1 MSRTLKVAGTITVL
15 LLVGALVMAA
25 ANAQTSPQPTNVTA
39 TNTADG
45 HVLVSWADDAAPIH
59 RVGWAHD
66 VDARAANA
74 AGDWLEAF
82 HFADSKR
89 NTDYT
94 IKYLPRG
101 QKYWFIVGATNER
114 FTGATWSEW
123 TFLTTEPTPT
133 PARISLSDVD
143 NSRGY
148 NLTVLGSGFNRGSS
162 ATVYVLNT
170 VSAPGS
176 CQALIAHSSSVAVGS
191 ATVGADRKVAVS
203 FPVAVPPFRGGQ
215 NNFICMADGYGRSS
229 NDIEQFHLEAT
240 IRAVPSAASVGAT
253 VTVFAQDF
261 PNPGAAFTGIT
272 LAGQPVTGASGTS
285 IGTDGSATATF
296 TVPTGFNGIVS
307 LRAQWGE
314 TSKTT
319 RIRITP

>member
-25 ANAQTSPQPTNVTA
+25 ANAQTSPKPTNVTA

-45 HVLVSWADDAAPIH
+45 HVLVSWADDAASVH
-59 RVGWAHD
+59 RVGWTHD
-66 VDARAANA
+66 ADFRAADA

-133 PARISLSDVD
+133 PTPEPTPTPSQRQRQRRHRPVLPSL
-143 NSRGY
+143 
-148 NLTVLGSGFNRGSS
+148 T
-162 ATVYVLNT
+162 
-170 VSAPGS
+170 
-176 CQALIAHSSSVAVGS
+176 
-191 ATVGADRKVAVS
+191 
-203 FPVAVPPFRGGQ
+203 
-215 NNFICMADGYGRSS
+215 
-229 NDIEQFHLEAT
+229 
-240 IRAVPSAASVGAT
+240 
-253 VTVFAQDF
+253 
-261 PNPGAAFTGIT
+261 
-272 LAGQPVTGASGTS
+272 
-285 IGTDGSATATF
+285 
-296 TVPTGFNGIVS
+296 
-307 LRAQWGE
+307 
-314 TSKTT
+314 
-319 RIRITP
+319 